1 MYGYFKRIL
10 PNETKEPIDS
20 TRTSESRGVPP
31 TRELSQ
37 GPWTD
42 SMLYDSSRIGV
53 LTFFC
58 PQVAA
63 HVLTV
68 ITHAAE
74 HGTPE
79 HGASVH
85 FHHID
90 ARATVHNQAAGD
102 QPSTFM
108 ECRKD
113 VPERVFSVSHVVLQ
127 LANLELP
134 GVHLPQAVASELA

>member
-1 MYGYFKRIL
+1 M
-10 PNETKEPIDS
+10 
-20 TRTSESRGVPP
+20 
-31 TRELSQ
+31 Q
-37 GPWTD
+37 
-42 SMLYDSSRIGV
+42 YDSSRIGV
-53 LTFFC
+53 LTFVC

-108 ECRKD
+108 ESGFADARSGLFLSLQRGNNK
-113 VPERVFSVSHVVLQ
+113 VVFFYCKAAKIRHVTNQTPTTVVT
-127 LANLELP
+127 N
-134 GVHLPQAVASELA
+134 SKS